1 MPTAETTTPVPALSG
16 QGRTVCVTGAGGF
29 IASWL
34 VKRLLEKGYTV
45 RGTVRN
51 PGSLVEAFSGCDG
64 VFHAASPVTDHP
76 EMMIEPAIRGTRY
89 VMTAAADTG
98 VKRVVL
104 TSSIDLA
111 CWNPNDA
118 TGRAV
123 GVTSMQRRVGVMDGE
138 ARGWILGAVIMKK
151 DGELALFLGMRRR

>member
-51 PGSLVEAFSGCDG
+51 PGACMGY
-64 VFHAASPVTDHP
+64 P
-76 EMMIEPAIRGTRY
+76 IRSCI
-89 VMTAAADTG
+89 
-98 VKRVVL
+98 RVVDIYVVYINK
-104 TSSIDLA
+104 SI
-111 CWNPNDA
+111 
-118 TGRAV
+118 
-123 GVTSMQRRVGVMDGE
+123 
-138 ARGWILGAVIMKK
+138 
-151 DGELALFLGMRRR
+151 